1 MFKKYFLPDFDKSKF
16 GMIYAGSR
24 KRYATATA
32 VMFIN
37 DEIIVCAS
45 YLNREL
51 YLLNIN
57 TGEIL
62 FKIKTNYFNDLL
74 DYKNGLIVT
83 SNLMYQD
90 KPSAISIFKVD
101 IENKIIFFVKD
112 IILEPKGII
121 GVHGIRI
128 IDDKTVIVTCTNNE
142 NRGLLFYDIENNKKI
157 KVFNNFKY
165 RPKDVFIQENKNIIY
180 VISCSTSP
188 SYSKY
193 NINESILYMFEYS
206 TLKLIDKLLFQG
218 QIDAINIIEK
228 EGEDTDNGFITLQ
241 SEDALLHFK
250 VKNNKIEFIKNIKGF
265 NFPHGIGSYKNKIAV
280 TNYGDNSIQLF
291 DFID

>member
-16 GMIYAGSR
+16 QMIYAGTR

-37 DEIIVCAS
+37 DEIFICAS

-74 DYKNGLIVT
+74 DYKDGLIVT
-83 SNLMYQD
+83 SCLMYQD
-90 KPSAISIFKVD
+90 KPSAIGIFKVD
-101 IENKIIFFVKD
+101 IDNKKIYFIKD

-121 GVHGIRI
+121 NVHGIRI
-128 IDDKTVIVTCTNNE
+128 IDNKTVIITCTNDSD
-142 NRGLLFYDIENNKKI
+142 RGLLFYDIENNKKI
-157 KVFNNFKY
+157 KLFNNFNY
-165 RPKDVFIQENKNIIY
+165 RPKDIFIQENKNKIY

-188 SYSKY
+188 SYGSYK
-193 NINESILYMFEYS
+193 INESILYMFEYF
-206 TLKLIDKLLFQG
+206 TLNLIDKLSFKG
-218 QIDAINIIEK
+218 QIDAMTIIEN
-228 EGEDTDNGFITLQ
+228 EDDTDSFITLQ
-241 SEDALLHFK
+241 SEDSLLHFK
-250 VKNNKIEFIKNIKGF
+250 VKNNKIEFIKQIEGF
-265 NFPHGIGSYKNKIAV
+265 NFPHGIGSFKNKIAV
-280 TNYGDNSIQLF
+280 TNYGDNSIQIF
-291 DFID
+291 DFIE